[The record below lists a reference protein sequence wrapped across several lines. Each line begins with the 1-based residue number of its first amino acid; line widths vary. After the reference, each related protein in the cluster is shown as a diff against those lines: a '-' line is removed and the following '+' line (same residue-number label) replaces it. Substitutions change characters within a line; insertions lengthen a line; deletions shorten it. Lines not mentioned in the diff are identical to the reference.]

1 MLTRTSFHS
10 PRLPCYYLEQPTKT
24 SLFLGHTSFIPLP
37 LRSPC
42 MNPCSPLRGRLSPPR
57 HPGVCL
63 ISLSGCLKSLLRI
76 TLCPWRRSPHCFLTR
91 HALAL
96 PLTSPHLTSSHLISP
111 RSAPP
116 HVYPS
121 LSLSVSFS
129 VCFSLLRVLLHR
141 KHFASSGELKS
152 RSLTVTHKWARTL
165 PAV

>member
-76 TLCPWRRSPHCFLTR
+76 TLCPWRRSPHCFLTH

-96 PLTSPHLTSSHLISP
+96 PLTSPHLTSSLLALPPLMFIP
-111 RSAPP
+111 RSRS
-116 HVYPS
+116 PS
-121 LSLSVSFS
+121 LSLFVFHSCGCCCIVNTS
-129 VCFSLLRVLLHR
+129 RPA
-141 KHFASSGELKS
+141 AS
-152 RSLTVTHKWARTL
+152 
-165 PAV
+165 

>member
-76 TLCPWRRSPHCFLTR
+76 TLCPWRRSPHCFLTH

-96 PLTSPHLTSSHLISP
+96 PLTSPHLSSLC
-111 RSAPP
+111 PP
-116 HVYPS
+116 S
-121 LSLSVSFS
+121 CLSLA
-129 VCFSLLRVLLHR
+129 LALRLFLCL
-141 KHFASSGELKS
+141 FFTPAGAAAS
-152 RSLTVTHKWARTL
+152 
-165 PAV
+165 